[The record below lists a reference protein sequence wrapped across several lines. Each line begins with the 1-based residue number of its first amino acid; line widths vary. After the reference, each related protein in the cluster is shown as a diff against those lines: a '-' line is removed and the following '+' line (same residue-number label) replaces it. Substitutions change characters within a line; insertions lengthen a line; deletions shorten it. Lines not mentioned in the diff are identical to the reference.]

1 MASGDAQAAP
11 KPKGGQAVPP
21 KAKSFL
27 WLQGLVCGALAT
39 MATPTAVVLGVLML
53 PAIIA
58 NLTETAPGKPLTRV
72 LALFGAAAIVGPL
85 ATLWT
90 SQHTLGG
97 AMALV
102 EDPAVLSLSYA
113 AAGAGWLLAE
123 LVPVAVRSTLEAAAR
138 TKAARLRAARARLQE
153 EWRLPE
159 SDAKAEPKATK

>member
-1 MASGDAQAAP
+1 
-11 KPKGGQAVPP
+11 
-21 KAKSFL
+21 
-27 WLQGLVCGALAT
+27 
-39 MATPTAVVLGVLML
+39 
-53 PAIIA
+53 
-58 NLTETAPGKPLTRV
+58 
-72 LALFGAAAIVGPL
+72 
-85 ATLWT
+85 
-90 SQHTLGG
+90 
-97 AMALV
+97 MALV